1 MDTPQQEVLAI
12 ASTSTSTKQ
21 PSLTQPHQEKQQQS
35 ENGIE
40 VTLRNLSLSVIPPPS
55 ILTRV
60 ARKLKLAANPEK
72 DQQQQQPTQHVN
84 SNPTALED
92 GDEGMPI
99 DGLSPVHTVINTPGS
114 AQRSDRDLRH
124 VGINIFRDVD
134 LTVKPG
140 QGALCCHNHQFSVST
155 LQSISNRSTPLSSA
169 PLSTLSCSFSLFL
182 KTGRIV

>member
-21 PSLTQPHQEKQQQS
+21 PSLTQPQQEKQQQS

-60 ARKLKLAANPEK
+60 ARKLKLAPNPEK
-72 DQQQQQPTQHVN
+72 DQQQQSSQVVN
-84 SNPTALED
+84 SNLTALDDDD
-92 GDEGMPI
+92 GHIPI
-99 DGLSPVHTVINTPGS
+99 DSQSPVHTVINTPGS
-114 AQRSDRDLRH
+114 AQRSDQDLRH
-124 VGINIFRDVD
+124 VGINIFRNVD

-140 QGALCCHNHQFSVST
+140 Q
-155 LQSISNRSTPLSSA
+155 
-169 PLSTLSCSFSLFL
+169 
-182 KTGRIV
+182 

>member
-60 ARKLKLAANPEK
+60 ARKLKLAPNLEK
-72 DQQQQQPTQHVN
+72 DQQQQQPTQNVY
-84 SNPTALED
+84 SNLTALD
-92 GDEGMPI
+92 GGDEGIPI
-99 DGLSPVHTVINTPGS
+99 DGLSPLHTAINTPGS

-140 QGALCCHNHQFSVST
+140 QGSSCCHSHHFSVLT
-155 LQSISNRSTPLSSA
+155 
-169 PLSTLSCSFSLFL
+169 LSTYLSHSPLPPSLCS
-182 KTGRIV
+182 